1 LTSYK
6 WVGKPVQ
13 RVDGKDKVCGT
24 MKFPTDVSAP
34 DVLHCKAVFAPSAH
48 ARLLEIHSEEALKT
62 AGVVAVFTHK
72 NVPGPNLF
80 GFRNDRPV
88 LCDEKTRY
96 AGDMVAVVAAET
108 EEAAL
113 LGVEKVRIDWEP
125 LPLVTDPEQAILED
139 APRVHKDGNILHESH
154 YVKGDVDAVFERTDV
169 IISEHTYYPQMM
181 DHAFLETEAGIA
193 FPEDGGVRVIAG
205 AQVPYADQMWLSKC
219 LDLPPEK
226 SRLIE
231 PYSGGAFGGR
241 GDISVQLVIAL
252 AALKTGRPCRMA
264 WSRSEHFLAGPKRH
278 PCKIWVRTAAS
289 KDGELLAHQARII
302 ADTGG
307 YAIFGDNILETII
320 ENITGLYRIPNVKV
334 DAWSALTNNPI
345 CGAFRGFGA
354 PQACL
359 ALEGQMSDLARQLD
373 QDEIAFRLKNVLTQG
388 ETAGMGHKLML
399 PIGIQEALKAAAQH
413 PLWKNRKDYAV
424 ANGPIHRGVGMA
436 VASKGY
442 GLGINDAPDFSAVDI
457 ILKPEGRFLLTTGV
471 VEIGQGSYTVL
482 MQMAAE
488 VLNCGPE
495 FFDVTGAD
503 TVYHPDSGTSAASR
517 ITYAVGLSSMD
528 AARQMDESI
537 RTLASQ
543 KWEVSLD
550 EVGLEDGIVRNLQSD
565 ATLSLADIA
574 KLAGSEELRAE
585 SRLRVPYSEIPSE
598 GGLNNPHILYSSNV
612 QIALAAVDIETG
624 ETSVEKVVTF
634 PEAGRVI
641 NPLGLEGQCDGGV
654 AQGLAY
660 ALMEETFLKDGRV
673 VNDNFSVYSIPTSK
687 DMPEVEIIPVEVLEA
702 SGPYGAKG
710 AAENATI
717 PTAPAILDAIAD
729 AIDVRFTAMPVTP
742 EKVISTLA
750 DKTTLLDIK

>member
-1 LTSYK
+1 MTSYR
-6 WVGKPVQ
+6 WIGKPVQ
-13 RVDGKDKVCGT
+13 RVDGREKVSGT

-34 DVLHCKAVFAPSAH
+34 DTLQCNAVFAPFPHAH
-48 ARLLEIHSEEALKT
+48 LLEIHTKEARELP
-62 AGVVAVFTHK
+62 GVVEVLTYK
-72 NVPGPNLF
+72 DIPGPNLF
-80 GFRNDRPV
+80 GFRNDRPL

-96 AGDMVAVVAAET
+96 AGDMVAVVVAES
-108 EEAAL
+108 EEAAAR
-113 LGVEKVRIDWEP
+113 GVEKVRVDWES
-125 LPLVTDPEQAILED
+125 LPLVTDPEQAIAED
-139 APRVHKDGNILHESH
+139 APRVHKDGNVLHESH
-154 YVKGDVDAVFERTDV
+154 FEKGDVDAVFKRRDV
-169 IISEHTYYPQMM
+169 IIAEHTYYPQMM

-252 AALKTGRPCRMA
+252 AAMKTGRPCRMA

-289 KDGELLAHQARII
+289 QDGELLAHQARIV

-320 ENITGLYRIPNVKV
+320 ENITGLYRIPNVKI

-359 ALEGQMSDLARQLD
+359 ALEGQMSDLARQLNL
-373 QDEIAFRLKNVLTQG
+373 DEIAFRLKNVLTQG

-413 PLWKNRKDYAV
+413 PLWKNRAEYAV
-424 ANGPIHRGVGMA
+424 SEGSIRRGVGMA
-436 VASKGY
+436 VAAKGY

-457 ILKPEGRFLLTTGV
+457 ILKEEGRFLLTTGV
-471 VEIGQGSYTVL
+471 VELGQGSYTVL

-528 AARQMDESI
+528 AARQMDEHI

-543 KWEVSLD
+543 KWEVSL
-550 EVGLEDGIVRNLQSD
+550 EQVKLADGVVSNLQ
-565 ATLSLADIA
+565 TGETFTLADIA
-574 KLAGSEELRAE
+574 KLAANELRAE

-598 GGLNNPHILYSSNV
+598 GGLRNPHILYSSNA
-612 QIALAAVDIETG
+612 QIALVAVDIETG
-624 ETSVEKVVTF
+624 EIKVEKVVTF

-654 AQGLAY
+654 AQGMAY
-660 ALMEETFLKDGRV
+660 ALMEEIFLEDGRV

-687 DMPEVEIIPVEVLEA
+687 DMPEVEINPIEVPEA
-702 SGPYGAKG
+702 SGPFGAKG
-710 AAENATI
+710 AAENATV
-717 PTAPAILDAIAD
+717 PTAPAILDAISD
-729 AIDVRFTAMPVTP
+729 AINVRFTTMPVTP
-742 EKVISTLA
+742 EKVISILA
-750 DKTTLLDIK
+750 NKSASLE

>member
-1 LTSYK
+1 MTSYK

-13 RVDGKDKVCGT
+13 RVDGKEKVNGT

-34 DVLHCKAVFAPSAH
+34 DMLHCKAVFAPFPHAH
-48 ARLLEIHSEEALKT
+48 LLEIHTDDARQVP
-62 AGVVAVFTHK
+62 GVVEVLTYK
-72 NVPGPNLF
+72 DIPGENLF
-80 GFRNDRPV
+80 GFRNDRPL

-108 EEAAL
+108 EEAAA
-113 LGVEKVRIDWEP
+113 LGVEQVRIDWEP
-125 LPLVTDPEQAILED
+125 LPLVTDPEQAIAED
-139 APRVHKDGNILHESH
+139 APRVHKDGNVLHESH
-154 YVKGDVDAVFERTDV
+154 YQKGDVDAVFERSDV
-169 IISEHTYYPQMM
+169 VIAEHTYYPQMM

-264 WSRSEHFLAGPKRH
+264 WSRAEHFLAGPKRH

-289 KDGELLAHQARII
+289 QDGKLLAHQARII

-320 ENITGLYRIPNVKV
+320 ENITGLYNIPNVRV

-359 ALEGQMSDLARQLD
+359 ALEGQMSALAAQLH
-373 QDEIAFRLKNVLTQG
+373 QDEIAFRLNNLLTQG

-399 PIGIQEALKAAAQH
+399 PIGIADALQAAAQH
-413 PLWKNRKDYAV
+413 PLWKNRKDFTSAE
-424 ANGPIHRGVGMA
+424 GPIRRGVGMA

-442 GLGINDAPDFSAVDI
+442 GLGINDAPDFTAVDI
-457 ILKPEGRFLLTTGV
+457 ILKAEGRFLLTTGV

-488 VLNCGPE
+488 VLNCGPQ

-528 AARQMDESI
+528 AARQMDAQI
-537 RTLASQ
+537 RTLASN
-543 KWEVSLD
+543 KWEVSLE
-550 EVGLEDGIVRNLQSD
+550 EVALEDGIVRNLQSD
-565 ATLSLADIA
+565 ETFTLADIA
-574 KLAGSEELRAE
+574 SLAGKELRTE

-598 GGLNNPHILYSSNV
+598 GGLNNPHILYSSNA
-612 QIALAAVDIETG
+612 QIALVAVDIETG
-624 ETSVEKVVTF
+624 ETTVEKVVTF

-654 AQGLAY
+654 AQGVAY
-660 ALMEETFLKDGRV
+660 ALMEEIFLDEGRV
-673 VNDNFSVYSIPTSK
+673 VNDNFSVYSLPTSK
-687 DMPEVEIIPVEVLEA
+687 DMPAVEINPVVVLEA
-702 SGPYGAKG
+702 SGPFGAKG

-717 PTAPAILDAIAD
+717 PTAPAILDAISD
-729 AIDVRFTAMPVTP
+729 AINVRFTTMPVTP

-750 DKTTLLDIK
+750 NKSTVLE